1 MDGILVVNKPQGWTS
16 HDVVGRI
23 RRLTHQK
30 RVGHAGT
37 LDPMATGVLLVCLGR
52 ATRVAEYLMD
62 SDKTYRAVMRLGV
75 ETDTYDAEGQVVAA
89 QPVNVDESDLRAALA
104 RFIGEIDQV
113 PPMYSALKRDGKPL
127 YKLARQGI
135 EVERE
140 PRRIR
145 IHDIALRA
153 WQPPDATIEV
163 RCSSGTY
170 IRSLAHDIGAALAC
184 GAHLIALTRLA
195 SGSFTL
201 DNAVTLE
208 NLTGLQD
215 LSGLLHPLDAALQ
228 DLPILTLDADQARRI
243 VLGQAIP
250 LLGVEAG
257 PAPCGSA
264 GSSLC
269 RAHDASG
276 ALLAIMAFD
285 AAAQVWRPKKVLA
298 DETRT

>member
-62 SDKTYRAVMRLGV
+62 SDKTYRAVVRLGI
-75 ETDTYDAEGQVVAA
+75 ETDTYDADGQVVATR
-89 QPVNVDESDLRAALA
+89 PVNVDESELRAALA
-104 RFIGEIDQV
+104 RFVGAIDQM

-127 YKLARQGI
+127 YRLARQGI
-135 EVERE
+135 EVERK
-140 PRRIR
+140 PRRIT
-145 IHDIALRA
+145 IYDITLRA
-153 WQPPDATIEV
+153 WQPPDATIDV

-170 IRSLAHDIGAALAC
+170 IRSLAHDIGAALCGAC
-184 GAHLIALTRLA
+184 GAHLVALTRLA

-201 DNAVTLE
+201 EDAVTLE
-208 NLTGLQD
+208 DLTGPQD

-228 DLPILTLDADQARRI
+228 DLPILTFDADQARRI
-243 VLGQAIP
+243 VLGQAISVG
-250 LLGVEAG
+250 GVEA
-257 PAPCGSA
+257 SA
-264 GSSLC
+264 GTLC
-269 RAHDASG
+269 RAHDANG
-276 ALLAIMAFD
+276 ALLAIMVFD
-285 AAAQVWRPKKVLA
+285 VAAQVWRPKKVLT